1 MAGIGNTHE
10 SYSCIKSGLKKKYGN
25 VLITGGLGFIGT
37 NLIEHLLDNDL
48 VAKIWNV
55 DCESYASSQYIN
67 EKYND
72 DIRYEH
78 VKTQI
83 QNLDVVQELDDLD
96 LDLIL
101 HVAADSHVDNSINTP
116 VEFIKNNIDSTLAV
130 LELCRK
136 YNIQTHIV
144 STDEIYGE
152 ISDDTPAGIGRFQT
166 DSPTIPSSPYSA
178 SKGAGDCLALGYA
191 RTYDLPIT
199 ISRCTNNFGLH
210 QHNEKMIPKII
221 KNIIKGTEIPVY
233 GDGKQT
239 REWTHV
245 SNHING
251 ILKIVDD
258 YKEWKRCQLM
268 DKERFYSDEDY
279 VEGTLYFPYKSE
291 MDRDYNKN
299 IDRIFNVSGGKCL
312 TNLKLIELIADIL
325 KLKSKIKHIEDR
337 KGHDRRY
344 EITQH
349 SDIMIHNE
357 IDWYIKFIDTIKVI
371 SNENK

>member
-1 MAGIGNTHE
+1 MAGIGNIRE

-48 VAKIWNV
+48 VTKILNV

-67 EKYND
+67 EKYKD
-72 DIRYEH
+72 DIRYKH
-78 VKTQI
+78 IKMLFQD
-83 QNLDVVQELDDLD
+83 LDVVQEWAD

-144 STDEIYGE
+144 STDEIYGD
-152 ISDDTPAGIGRFQT
+152 IFDGDDKNGFKTT
-166 DSPTIPSSPYSA
+166 SPTIPSSPYSG
-178 SKGAGDCLALGYA
+178 SKAAGDCLALGYA
-191 RTYDLPIT
+191 RTYNLPIT
-199 ISRCTNNFGLH
+199 ISRCSNNFGEH

-221 KNIIKGTEIPVY
+221 KNIINGTEIPVY
-233 GDGKQT
+233 GDGKQI

-245 SNHING
+245 SNHITG

-258 YKEWKRCQLM
+258 YKEWKRCQH
-268 DKERFYSDEDY
+268 
-279 VEGTLYFPYKSE
+279 KSE
-291 MDRDYNKN
+291 MYRDYNKN

-312 TNLKLIELIADIL
+312 TNLELIEMIGNAL
-325 KLKSKIKHIEDR
+325 KMTPKLNYVEDR
-337 KGHDRRY
+337 KGHDRKY
-344 EITQH
+344 KISKD
-349 SDIMIHNE
+349 SDIMIYNE
-357 IDWYIKFIDTIKVI
+357 SDWYIKFIDMIKGI
-371 SNENK
+371 ANENK